1 MKGFL
6 YGKTE
11 YSILA
16 STNRLDEYISYA
28 KSNSFDFLTI
38 TDKNM
43 YGAYKF
49 YKACIK
55 NNIKPVMGLEYTYT
69 LDLKQSKVILYAKN
83 NEGFK
88 SLLKIT
94 SDVNINEVDS
104 LDYLEQSLN
113 IYIHEQMLFYNHDF
127 LHNPPY
133 HLI

>member
-69 LDLKQSKVILYAKN
+69 LDLKQSKVILYARKV
-83 NEGFK
+83 NESSGE
-88 SLLKIT
+88 
-94 SDVNINEVDS
+94 D
-104 LDYLEQSLN
+104 
-113 IYIHEQMLFYNHDF
+113 
-127 LHNPPY
+127 
-133 HLI
+133 